1 MGTLGYYIALP
12 FLYGIAW
19 LPFRALYL
27 LSDVVFVLIYHVFGY
42 RRKVVRMNLRN
53 SFPEK
58 SDAELRL
65 IEYDFY
71 RWFCDLVL
79 ETVKTLSITPAEV
92 ERHVAVEGTEVL
104 RQYFDAGTS
113 IILVMGHW
121 GNWELGGAR
130 FSQLPFHKLNV
141 IYHPLQE
148 KHFDALMIRM
158 RTRLGNGLYPMKET
172 VKCMLRDRGL
182 VTATAFIADQTP
194 SPQQAYWTT
203 FLHQATPVFRGT
215 ETIARKLD
223 RPVVYLG
230 IDRPRRGQYVM
241 RFEDL
246 VPDPKNTAE
255 GMISELHTR
264 RLEEDIRRR
273 PSIWLWTHRR
283 WKHKAPDNLVEPN
296 EVHQR

>member
-1 MGTLGYYIALP
+1 MGALGYCIALP
-12 FLYGIAW
+12 FLYAIAW

-27 LSDVVFVLIYHVFGY
+27 LSDVLFVLIYHVFGY
-42 RRKVVRMNLRN
+42 RRKVVRTNLHN

-58 SDAELRL
+58 TQAELRL

-79 ETVKTLSITPAEV
+79 ETVKTLTITPAEV
-92 ERHVAVEGTEVL
+92 ERHVAVEGTDVL
-104 RQYFDAGTS
+104 RKYFDAGTS

-148 KHFDALMIRM
+148 KHFDALMVRM

-172 VKCMLRDRGL
+172 VKCMLRDRSE

-194 SPQQAYWTT
+194 SPQHAYWTT

-230 IDRPRRGQYVM
+230 IDRPHRGQYVM

-246 VPDPKNTAE
+246 VPDPKDTAE
-255 GMISELHTR
+255 GMISELHTQ
-264 RLEEDIRRR
+264 RLEQDIRRR

-283 WKHKAPDNLVEPN
+283 WKHKAPDNFTAPN
-296 EVHQR
+296 DLHQR